1 MNNNVGFTLSQ
12 SKWHPSVNNVLDKVK
27 KARLFIIFPI
37 FAFQLWNSAFPCY
50 RRWLAR
56 SGCRYRFH
64 LDVHVRLSSN
74 VLCIP
79 AAAAKNLRRFLELEV
94 RARFPRSNFG
104 PLKLHLDFSKSRAD
118 FFFEKYGFGSLP
130 LARRHSVTHGTGEES
145 ASLWKTHGT
154 PRFCLASTNTTE
166 QPLKSG

>member
-1 MNNNVGFTLSQ
+1 MLDLPFPNQ
-12 SKWHPSVNNVLDKVK
+12 WHPSVNNVLDKVK

-37 FAFQLWNSAFPCY
+37 FAFQLWNSEFPCY

-104 PLKLHLDFSKSRAD
+104 PLKLHLDFRKAVQI
-118 FFFEKYGFGSLP
+118 FFLKN
-130 LARRHSVTHGTGEES
+130 SVLEVFQWEYDDLDNGN
-145 ASLWKTHGT
+145 KI
-154 PRFCLASTNTTE
+154 P
-166 QPLKSG
+166 